1 MKLRIPCFNRTRAL
15 RAAPLL
21 LTTLVVWSL
30 AAQARSDDKPPAKK
44 TTAAKVVPIAIAD
57 VKHAGPVD
65 FQSEIL
71 PLLRHNCIACH
82 NSTKA
87 ENHLVLE
94 TPQSILKG
102 GESGAAVVP
111 IRA

>member
-1 MKLRIPCFNRTRAL
+1 M
-15 RAAPLL
+15 
-21 LTTLVVWSL
+21 
-30 AAQARSDDKPPAKK
+30 
-44 TTAAKVVPIAIAD
+44 KVVPIPIAD
-57 VKHAGPVD
+57 IKHAGPVD
-65 FQSEIL
+65 FQKEVL

-82 NSTKA
+82 NSAKA

-111 IRA
+111 KQSGDSLLLRRCSSRRSDHAAAG